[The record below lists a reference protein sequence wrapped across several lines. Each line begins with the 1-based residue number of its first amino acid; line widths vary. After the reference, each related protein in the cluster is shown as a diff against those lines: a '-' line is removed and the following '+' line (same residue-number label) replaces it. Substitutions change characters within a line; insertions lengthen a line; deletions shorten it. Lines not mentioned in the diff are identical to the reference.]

1 VRKGLK
7 VFLIV
12 FASLF
17 LFLIASLI
25 TRYLI
30 WQGHFESNINQLVC
44 VSNSS
49 EDVSFDK
56 KVEDFVLSS
65 DKTSFI
71 ELTPADVVSLLKNT
85 SKSDDIQINDLC
97 AIPDNGQWRLYIRAT
112 IQGVIM
118 PWLGIDVAKDNMETA
133 QLYISD
139 IYIGDWEVPK
149 RIANGIEQRVNMG
162 ISDALVLVNENN
174 FLGRKIEN
182 IELLKEKV
190 VIKGS
195 TNN

>member
-1 VRKGLK
+1 MRKGLK
-7 VFLIV
+7 IFLIV
-12 FASLF
+12 FAFLL
-17 LFLIASLI
+17 LFLIASFI
-25 TRYLI
+25 TRYFL

-71 ELTPADVVSLLKNT
+71 ELTPADVVSLLKNA
-85 SKSDDIQINDLC
+85 SKSDDIKINDLC

-112 IQGVIM
+112 IQGVVM
-118 PWLGIDVAKDNMETA
+118 PWFAIDVAKDNMETA

-139 IYIGDWEVPK
+139 IYIGDWEVPEQ
-149 RIANGIEQRVNMG
+149 IANGIKQRVNMG